1 MMGNTLERAVKLDP
15 AHLQTG
21 SQLRALGRSE
31 LVRLGED
38 SLREHLVDTAIVAH
52 ELFFPLAGE
61 QLQAFLENRNM
72 VRHPVEL
79 VFEIGSMAGHQFAQ
93 PEPDG
98 DGFRLSVHPALQ
110 KRGTDLA
117 MAVAYFVP
125 VMNYGS
131 LINDDHCLIYGATL
145 FGMTIEAYYAE
156 LCRIAG
162 DIGVAP
168 RMRDEQSDRF

>member
-1 MMGNTLERAVKLDP
+1 MMGNSLERAVKLDP

-21 SQLRALGRSE
+21 SQLRALGRTE
-31 LVRLGED
+31 LARLGED

-52 ELFFPLAGE
+52 QPHAPLAG
-61 QLQAFLENRNM
+61 QQPHPLPNHRNL
-72 VRHPVEL
+72 VRHPVRL

-93 PEPDG
+93 PEPDD
-98 DGFRLSVHPALQ
+98 DGFKLSVHPDL
-110 KRGTDLA
+110 RNSGTDLA

-145 FGMTIEAYYAE
+145 FGMTLDAYYAE
-156 LCRIAG
+156 LCRIASN
-162 DIGVAP
+162 IGAAP
-168 RMRDEQSDRF
+168 RLRDEPSDRF